1 MKDLLE
7 KSIIYIKNKIKII
20 ISKRNIKQK
29 LLEKYI
35 TNKIYFNSGIQ
46 VKNACVF
53 VIGSSR
59 NVTEAGSVGG

>member
-1 MKDLLE
+1 MKE
-7 KSIIYIKNKIKII
+7 INETTNYNKKH
-20 ISKRNIKQK
+20 
-29 LLEKYI
+29 
-35 TNKIYFNSGIQ
+35 FNSGIQ